1 MFYGQNAEKT
11 LLDNYLPTTNRN
23 MDFLRF
29 IRTDLT
35 IYVINQA
42 FDIKLPKSE
51 IYHSI
56 SVIIDTFGVF
66 AVILDGQACF

>member
-1 MFYGQNAEKT
+1 
-11 LLDNYLPTTNRN
+11 

-35 IYVINQA
+35 IYVIDQA
-42 FDIKLPKSE
+42 IDIKLPKSE

-56 SVIIDTFGVF
+56 SLIIDTFGVF